1 MLEPTSPAAG
11 HFRQL
16 RDQLH
21 QCPGSLKQVSCVF
34 WGDFNAGLELVRMYV
49 VQQSAQLPPLW
60 QPLQRKAAK
69 ELKSVQEPGASAL
82 RGLLLL

>member
-1 MLEPTSPAAG
+1 
-11 HFRQL
+11 
-16 RDQLH
+16 
-21 QCPGSLKQVSCVF
+21 VF